1 MHRIFLKPFVF
12 KEQTTT
18 TKDQENSAK
27 RLAFKSK
34 RRKTLSQ
41 KIRLNKKKQTNME
54 YV

>member
-27 RLAFKSK
+27 KIGLQIKNAEKHYHK
-34 RRKTLSQ
+34 R
-41 KIRLNKKKQTNME
+41 